1 MTMLRTKSLIAIK
14 YVWLG
19 TVTIFL
25 PLSLLLPSA
34 SVSQVVYGNGP
45 SSPYNTPAFAP
56 KSESYTLQTEVGCP
70 TASFNVSAFAGR
82 ANDWANNLTP
92 YASSNSGV
100 GNYGVALGFSTPLGA
115 DDLREFCSNYAAS
128 KADAERQRVETQR
141 LIGQLALLQQC
152 QWFIDQGYDLENP
165 VFKSDGVLSSIG
177 QCNPLKFV
185 LNDPERAK
193 RARISGPDANSTTTP
208 TTPKIPQP
216 SLPSQVPPFS
226 PSALPVTQIR

>member
-1 MTMLRTKSLIAIK
+1 MTILRTKSLFAVK

-34 SVSQVVYGNGP
+34 SVSQVVYGKGP
-45 SSPYNTPAFAP
+45 ASPYNTPQFAP
-56 KSESYTLQTEVGCP
+56 GSERYTLQNEVGCP

-82 ANDWANNLTP
+82 ANDWADNLTP

-141 LIGQLALLQQC
+141 LIGQLALLEQC

-185 LNDPERAK
+185 LNDPK
-193 RARISGPDANSTTTP
+193 RAERVRISGPDANSTKT
-208 TTPKIPQP
+208 PQP

-226 PSALPVTQIR
+226 PSALPVTPIR